1 MAGKK
6 RGMQTQTFKFAS
18 TAGHD
23 DISKWIFWI
32 GLLLA
37 VIAGGVGY
45 LTSIVLSFIVVFGIV
60 IGLLRVRDEM
70 EFLIGGLA
78 FILLIS
84 FAKDVY
90 VIKILGGVVDGLSA
104 LISPAVLVLAGKKIY
119 RALHL

>member
-1 MAGKK
+1 MGDKK
-6 RGMQTQTFKFAS
+6 RMHAQAFKSALS
-18 TAGHD
+18 AGHD
-23 DISKWIFWI
+23 GISKWIFFI

-37 VIAGGVGY
+37 VIAGAVGY
-45 LTSIVLSFIVVFGIV
+45 LTALVLGFIVVFGIV

-90 VIKILGGVVDGLSA
+90 VITILGGVVDGLSA

>member
-1 MAGKK
+1 MAEKK

-18 TAGHD
+18 VSGHD

-45 LTSIVLSFIVVFGIV
+45 LTAIVLGFIVVFGIL

-104 LISPAVLVLAGKKIY
+104 LISPAVLVLAAKKIY